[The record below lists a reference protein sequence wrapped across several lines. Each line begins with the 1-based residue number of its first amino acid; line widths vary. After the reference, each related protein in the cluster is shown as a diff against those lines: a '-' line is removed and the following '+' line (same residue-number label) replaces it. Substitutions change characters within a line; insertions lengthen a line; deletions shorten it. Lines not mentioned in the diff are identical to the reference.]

1 VKSRLSRDRRS
12 LKQSRPDEQ
21 RERERRA
28 RVLHTTRSLHE
39 RLNHPTRVSQKKI
52 TVRILWL
59 KTELLHPVD
68 KGGKIRTYH
77 MLKELKRQ
85 GHEITYLTLDDGT
98 AAADATERAVEYC
111 DRLLTVPH
119 HTRAKFSAGFYAE
132 LALNLA
138 SPLPYF
144 MRKYKSEA
152 MRREI
157 IGLDGRERFD
167 VLVCDFLQPS
177 VNVPARVKLP
187 TVLFQH
193 NVEAMI
199 WKRHYE
205 VQSNPLKKAYLYGQW
220 RKSFGYER
228 EACRRFDRVVAVS
241 VEDRE
246 RMARDYELSEVA
258 DVPTGVDTEYFR
270 PRGEEKP
277 EPHNLVFTGS
287 MDWLPNEDAI
297 QYFIKEILPHIR
309 RAVPEVTLTVV
320 GRNPYPSLMEL
331 SRRDPSVIVTGRVED
346 VRPFMERAAAYIVPI
361 RIGGGT
367 RLKIY
372 EAMAMEM
379 PIVSTTIGAEG
390 LPVKDAE
397 ELLLADEPLDF
408 APAVVRVLKDK
419 PFARQLG
426 KRAARVVRE
435 RFGWDKVSATFA
447 ELCEGAL
454 RIKDSGKSV
463 PEDARRAKERFV
475 ISESEEEPLSEAE
488 ATGIKR

>member
-1 VKSRLSRDRRS
+1 
-12 LKQSRPDEQ
+12 
-21 RERERRA
+21 
-28 RVLHTTRSLHE
+28 
-39 RLNHPTRVSQKKI
+39 
-52 TVRILWL
+52 VRILWL

-68 KGGKIRTYH
+68 KGGKIRTFH

-98 AAADATERAVEYC
+98 AAADARERASEYC
-111 DRLLTVPH
+111 HELVTVPH
-119 HTRAKFSAGFYAE
+119 HTRPKFSAGFYAE

-152 MRREI
+152 MRDEI
-157 IGLDGRERFD
+157 LRLARSEKFD

-177 VNVPARVKLP
+177 VNVPSEVNLP

-205 VQSNPLKKAYLYGQW
+205 VQSNPLKKLYLYGQW
-220 RKSFGYER
+220 RKSFSYER

-241 VEDRE
+241 AEDRE
-246 RMARDYELSEVA
+246 RMEHDYALQGVA

-270 PRGEEKP
+270 PRGEVAR

-297 QYFIKEILPHIR
+297 QYFTKEIWPR
-309 RAVPEVTLTVV
+309 VRVAVPDAVLTVV
-320 GRNPYPSLMEL
+320 GRNPFPSLVEL
-331 SRRDPSVIVTGRVED
+331 SKRDPSVIVTGRVED
-346 VRPFMERAAAYIVPI
+346 VRPYMERAAAYIVPI

-372 EAMAMEM
+372 EAMAMEK

-390 LPVKDAE
+390 LPVHDGE
-397 ELLLADEPLDF
+397 ELILADEPEGF
-408 APAVVRVLKDK
+408 AAAVVRVLRDEE
-419 PFARQLG
+419 FARSLG
-426 KRAARVVRE
+426 ERAARIVRE
-435 RFGWDKVSATFA
+435 KFGWDKVSATFA
-447 ELCEGAL
+447 EICMGAVSMKGL
-454 RIKDSGKSV
+454 VESAPYNSSNGEESFAVSSSDEEALSRVEASV
-463 PEDARRAKERFV
+463 V
-475 ISESEEEPLSEAE
+475 
-488 ATGIKR
+488 KR